1 MNCLFRIET
10 GILSTIKKTSSLSQ
24 RKLLNIHKTS
34 RAFSLL
40 NKLAKI
46 NTYAENESV
55 KTHLSNLCISKAAST
70 KFNSDTRCK
79 TFASPKSYYSN
90 KSNQGEKLKEELEV
104 TDTKI
109 KELMDNHFSHFRS
122 NPYPKPTHKRNTDKE
137 LEMQLSESEI
147 QTIKKSN
154 YKKGPKDYQK
164 LENRNPEKYNRHES
178 TNIKEKP
185 ESIQNIPSAA
195 SSNSVD
201 SYNDFLFNL
210 KDAKYIDTRIS
221 NPDPNSDV
229 LKNPSMF
236 LEDYSNSDTSI
247 TQEKKP
253 LESELTVLS
262 LSKFNHVIFTN
273 ALEGNVKQAE
283 EAFNLMKDAY
293 ISPTLKTYDHMLFG
307 YANVGDLKN
316 SVSIFKEIEKNGL
329 QPSIYSYGGLIK
341 AYIKSSRLDDAYK
354 VYEIMKTKNVMPNE
368 SIYNQLLMG
377 CLSFGDTKRAWGTY
391 EHMRYEIANPSV
403 KTMTI
408 MINACALDDQVER
421 ALVLL
426 DEMIANGQQLND
438 VTFNS
443 LINACAHR
451 PGYLDR
457 AFDLLVKME
466 LTGFKPDYYTYNTI
480 IYACA
485 RNKNLEMARF
495 IFNELVNRSNEF
507 LRLDESSFT
516 NLFWTYASHIK
527 HVNIKSRKN
536 AIEYLKTRG
545 PVSIFF
551 NEDNNNIDSTSD
563 SNSPKTPIL
572 DTPNSIND
580 VDENIDE
587 NVDETKIQ
595 NESIASIPNT
605 ANQSATIFPAP
616 EPSYSDS
623 GLAISKLP
631 SLDNQTDITKSS
643 SNKSNKSVTSST
655 PKLNAMF
662 LRKIPENHKMTLV
675 EAGRIYKY
683 FIKLVKSNSIPLN
696 SLENPENKKVTT
708 RLLNSYLAVL
718 SNHGEY
724 YRAWKFYCTEFQKLG
739 AKRDGWTVETILFC
753 CDIQRD
759 IEKAWVVWK
768 QFKKWR
774 KEVELRI
781 NIKSPLQ
788 LETNATTEKT
798 ENGSEIESITNSNP
812 NNEQTRDPNEISINE
827 WFHLPEIAVDAEPL
841 TFRDR
846 EFMRKVI
853 GNDQLRS
860 ALDLLTELKHG
871 IKDHERNELNSKD
884 FSTILSRA
892 TQLEDDR
899 AAARLLALCRP
910 TKDTLKKQRNMK
922 HLNKKWGTEKKFEVG
937 IKKRMKYRNM
947 YPEEFENEK
956 KK

>member
-1 MNCLFRIET
+1 
-10 GILSTIKKTSSLSQ
+10 
-24 RKLLNIHKTS
+24 
-34 RAFSLL
+34 
-40 NKLAKI
+40 
-46 NTYAENESV
+46 
-55 KTHLSNLCISKAAST
+55 
-70 KFNSDTRCK
+70 
-79 TFASPKSYYSN
+79 
-90 KSNQGEKLKEELEV
+90 
-104 TDTKI
+104 
-109 KELMDNHFSHFRS
+109 
-122 NPYPKPTHKRNTDKE
+122 
-137 LEMQLSESEI
+137 MQLSESEI
-147 QTIKKSN
+147 PTIQKSSK
-154 YKKGPKDYQK
+154 KKGPKDYQK
-164 LENRNPEKYNRHES
+164 LENRNPEKFNRHES
-178 TNIKEKP
+178 AITKEKP
-185 ESIQNIPSAA
+185 ESFQNIPST
-195 SSNSVD
+195 SNTSSVD

-210 KDAKYIDTRIS
+210 KDAKYIDTRIPNPDS
-221 NPDPNSDV
+221 NPDD
-229 LKNPSMF
+229 LKNPSLF
-236 LEDYSNSDTSI
+236 LEDYSSNDTSI

-273 ALEGNVKQAE
+273 ALEGNIKQAE

-293 ISPTLKTYDHMLFG
+293 IKPTLKTYDHMLFG

-316 SVSIFKEIEKNGL
+316 SVSIFKEIENNGL

-466 LTGFKPDYYTYNTI
+466 MTGFKPDYYTYNTI

-527 HVNIKSRKN
+527 HVSIKSRKS

-551 NEDNNNIDSTSD
+551 NEDNNKIDASSD
-563 SNSPKTPIL
+563 SSTFINPIL
-572 DTPNSIND
+572 DIADPNNGVNKD
-580 VDENIDE
+580 FGE
-587 NVDETKIQ
+587 NVDESKIQ
-595 NESIASIPNT
+595 NESIDSTSNIV
-605 ANQSATIFPAP
+605 NQSNTTSPVP

-623 GLAISKLP
+623 ALEISKLP
-631 SLDNQTDITKSS
+631 SLDNQTEIANLSS
-643 SNKSNKSVTSST
+643 SESNKSITSST

-675 EAGRIYKY
+675 EAGRIYRY
-683 FIKLVKSNSIPLN
+683 FTKLVKSNSIPLN
-696 SLENPENKKVTT
+696 SLEKPENKKVTT

-724 YRAWKFYCTEFQKLG
+724 YRAWKFYCTEFQKHG

-774 KEVELRI
+774 KEVELKI
-781 NIKSPLQ
+781 NIKAPLQ
-788 LETNATTEKT
+788 LEANATTEKP
-798 ENGSEIESITNSNP
+798 EGVSESEYLTNSNP
-812 NNEQTRDPNEISINE
+812 NNEQKQDPNEISINE
-827 WFHLPEIAVDAEPL
+827 WFHLPEIAHDAEPL

-853 GNDQLRS
+853 GCDKAQ
-860 ALDLLTELKHG
+860 EYK
-871 IKDHERNELNSKD
+871 IY
-884 FSTILSRA
+884 LSMIN
-892 TQLEDDR
+892 
-899 AAARLLALCRP
+899 LLA
-910 TKDTLKKQRNMK
+910 K
-922 HLNKKWGTEKKFEVG
+922 
-937 IKKRMKYRNM
+937 
-947 YPEEFENEK
+947 
-956 KK
+956 